1 MSCREGWVQ
10 NRTLAC
16 PLSVKSSRRKVCRA
30 EVVHR
35 IGLGLDRRYIELWQ
49 RHPIRKGSVE
59 DNAAAAGRS
68 ILPTEQ
74 DPARDYKVRVDL
86 THLGLH
92 PVIAILVQQIIGR
105 PFYRDHFNH
114 IKTTTDTV
122 LFDCYIFFRDD
133 PDIGRF

>member
-1 MSCREGWVQ
+1 MDPKSHLSLPIVCELFETKGMQSRGT
-10 NRTLAC
+10 RTG
-16 PLSVKSSRRKVCRA
+16 
-30 EVVHR
+30 
-35 IGLGLDRRYIELWQ
+35 IDLGLDRRYIELWQ

-68 ILPTEQ
+68 ILPAEQ

-105 PFYRDHFNH
+105 PFYRDHFNP